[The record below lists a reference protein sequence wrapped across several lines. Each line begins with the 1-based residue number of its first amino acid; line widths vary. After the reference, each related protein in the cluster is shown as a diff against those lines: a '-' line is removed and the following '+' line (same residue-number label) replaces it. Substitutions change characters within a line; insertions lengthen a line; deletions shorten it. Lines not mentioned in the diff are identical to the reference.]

1 MYSTNCIWNERG
13 DFFPENYYS
22 ESVKVRS
29 HDLAKQLPSSQR
41 FFLLLCI
48 SLQFEFLGNRRPEL
62 SLDRQKGFP
71 MNCRSIRITAV
82 LLSLSAATSVIAQ
95 TESPETTPKTS
106 LLLLEPD
113 SAASTSTSIVRPVH
127 KPPMKA
133 THTLQS
139 QRVEKKFILLS
150 AGVYTAA
157 ILDMHQTLAVRS
169 SPWWYETDPLAKPF
183 VRLPAPAYYAT
194 GLALATGVN
203 WLSWKMSRSRR
214 WRKLAPIPQV
224 LSIGG
229 NLYGFHTNRFQSQ

>member
-1 MYSTNCIWNERG
+1 M
-13 DFFPENYYS
+13 NY
-22 ESVKVRS
+22 
-29 HDLAKQLPSSQR
+29 
-41 FFLLLCI
+41 
-48 SLQFEFLGNRRPEL
+48 
-62 SLDRQKGFP
+62 
-71 MNCRSIRITAV
+71 RSIRIIVV

-95 TESPETTPKTS
+95 TESPETTPKIS
-106 LLLLEPD
+106 LLLLEPN
-113 SAASTSTSIVRPVH
+113 SSSPPFARPVE
-127 KPPMKA
+127 KTPIQPIQIV
-133 THTLQS
+133 LS
-139 QRVEKKFILLS
+139 QQVEKKFLLLS

-203 WLSWKMSRSRR
+203 WLSWKMGRSRR

-229 NLYGFHTNRFQSQ
+229 NLYGFHTNRFQSL

>member
-1 MYSTNCIWNERG
+1 M
-13 DFFPENYYS
+13 DFRATRMIVILGVF
-22 ESVKVRS
+22 
-29 HDLAKQLPSSQR
+29 LAS
-41 FFLLLCI
+41 
-48 SLQFEFLGNRRPEL
+48 
-62 SLDRQKGFP
+62 
-71 MNCRSIRITAV
+71 
-82 LLSLSAATSVIAQ
+82 SAAFAQ
-95 TESPETTPKTS
+95 TDSPSAKPDLS
-106 LLLLEPD
+106 ILLELPPT
-113 SAASTSTSIVRPVH
+113 ASTSTSLVRPVY
-127 KPPMKA
+127 KPPIKA
-133 THTLQS
+133 THTLLS
-139 QRVEKKFILLS
+139 QLAEKKFIFLS

-203 WLSWKMSRSRR
+203 WLSWKMAHSRH

>member
-1 MYSTNCIWNERG
+1 
-13 DFFPENYYS
+13 
-22 ESVKVRS
+22 
-29 HDLAKQLPSSQR
+29 
-41 FFLLLCI
+41 
-48 SLQFEFLGNRRPEL
+48 
-62 SLDRQKGFP
+62 

-82 LLSLSAATSVIAQ
+82 LLSLSAAPSVIAQ
-95 TESPETTPKTS
+95 TESPETTPKIS

-113 SAASTSTSIVRPVH
+113 PTASTSTSLVRPVY
-127 KPPMKA
+127 KPPIKA
-133 THTLQS
+133 THTLLS
-139 QRVEKKFILLS
+139 QHVEKKFILLS

-169 SPWWYETDPLAKPF
+169 FPWWYETDPLAKPF

-194 GLALATGVN
+194 GLVLATGVN

>member
-1 MYSTNCIWNERG
+1 MWNERE
-13 DFFPENYYS
+13 DFFGRKNSREPIHAHP
-22 ESVKVRS
+22 R
-29 HDLAKQLPSSQR
+29 DLAKQLPPSQR

-48 SLQFEFLGNRRPEL
+48 SHHLEFLGNRRSEIFL
-62 SLDRQKGFP
+62 HRQKRFS
-71 MNCRSIRITAV
+71 MNSRSIRILTF
-82 LLSLSAATSVIAQ
+82 LAALPAALFAASPAFPQ
-95 TESPETTPKTS
+95 TGPFPAKPAPSK
-106 LLLLEPD
+106 LLLEPRTAD
-113 SAASTSTSIVRPVH
+113 SNSPRLVRPVS
-127 KPPMKA
+127 KPPIKPSR
-133 THTLQS
+133 TLLS
-139 QRVEKKFILLS
+139 HLYEKKFILLS

-203 WLSWKMSRSRR
+203 WLSWKMARSHR

-229 NLYGFHTNRFQSQ
+229 NLYGFHTNRFPSQ